1 MRKTI
6 EMSTD
11 IETGKRIRIVR
22 EKHQLSQEKMAEIL
36 GIHSTT
42 HYQNIEYG
50 KSHVTALQLQ
60 ILYQEFGASPNYI
73 LLGIVENK
81 EEYIYDFLSRPA
93 EERIKIY
100 MEITKSAFGVQKC
113 DFEIKLK
120 NE

>member
-100 MEITKSAFGVQKC
+100 MEITKSTFGVQKC